1 MRDIFLLV
9 PFLGGEAGATLNP
22 PALQDLLT
30 SPTII
35 AFHKTMFGFAL
46 AFVWLVCTFR
56 HVIYIFLLNLANT
69 CLSIT

>member
-1 MRDIFLLV
+1 MRDIFLVTL
-9 PFLGGEAGATLNP
+9 FLGGEASAALDPAT
-22 PALQDLLT
+22 LQDLLA

-56 HVIYIFLLNLANT
+56 HMIYIFLLNLANT